1 MERTNYPEHRTPLK
15 WPFCKCAQEALP
27 QNQKCSFVWGAIHGI
42 AFVPYIL
49 AQKRPGNLFASHKH
63 GESTLLPRP
72 RDLGLMAIPIGVN
85 LLAWIFFRADSVTH
99 GWAYL
104 VAMAPW
110 KSPNIILYESSAL
123 IAGMSVIAVD
133 WFHQTEERNPL
144 SNFPKLLRLT
154 LYFIFTWLILKN
166 LANPSSFIYFQF

>member
-1 MERTNYPEHRTPLK
+1 
-15 WPFCKCAQEALP
+15 
-27 QNQKCSFVWGAIHGI
+27 
-42 AFVPYIL
+42 
-49 AQKRPGNLFASHKH
+49 
-63 GESTLLPRP
+63 
-72 RDLGLMAIPIGVN
+72 MAIPIGVN

-110 KSPNIILYESSAL
+110 KSPNIVLYESSAL
-123 IAGMSVIAVD
+123 IAGMSVIAID
-133 WFHQTEERNPL
+133 WFHHTEERNPL

-154 LYFIFTWLILKN
+154 LYFIFAWLILKN